1 MSGDQRRTRRL
12 AHLAELAATP
22 PGHAAVALAVA
33 AAVPL
38 GDFDTDR
45 ATVASALGT
54 GFTVADLPSDSPPT
68 RPHTSGSGSAS
79 EWIDHV
85 VVQGAGL
92 SSAAVETMDG
102 LSDHNLVRATVTV

>member
-12 AHLAELAATP
+12 AHPAEPAATP
-22 PGHAAVALAVA
+22 PRHAAVALA

-45 ATVASALGT
+45 ATVASAMGI
-54 GFTVADLPSDSPPT
+54 GFTVAGLPSESLPT

-85 VVQGAGL
+85 VV
-92 SSAAVETMDG
+92 
-102 LSDHNLVRATVTV
+102 